1 MRQRPFFP
9 LARLGSAFVLSSLL
23 TCVPMH
29 ARAVELGDALVR
41 SHIGQP
47 LSADIELTG
56 IANDAA
62 TVQAGLADADV
73 YRGANIA
80 IHPAV
85 AALNIAIT
93 RRDGKR
99 FLHLTSPKPV
109 ESEYVHIFFELNENG
124 RRAVRQATLWFTPDP
139 NPAPLKPAPVVAAA
153 VPAAAAAAVAAPAV
167 PPAKPPVQPRI
178 AAAPAVPAPAIV
190 PVVASLF
197 AAPGAA
203 GHAAPVRPMPA
214 LAAPIARPA
223 ACVQQFT
230 AVQIGTCTTLDAKN
244 AALSAQIVELEEK
257 VRRLTVAMGAG
268 AVSTAPAAP
277 ATTASPARAVPKA
290 VPEVLA
296 PMGAPVR
303 KPASATPWLFIGTAS
318 AVVFALVGLLLY
330 LLHRKRKAATTKPAV
345 VVSAGFMASVRDRI
359 LPGRKAAVTAATAES
374 AAG

>member
-1 MRQRPFFP
+1 LFDIHRSLLIEFVYMRQHPFF
-9 LARLGSAFVLSSLL
+9 RLLGCVL
-23 TCVPMH
+23 TCVLIGVSTH
-29 ARAVELGDALVR
+29 ARAVELGDAQVR

-62 TVQAGLADADV
+62 TVQAGLADAEV

-99 FLHLTSPKPV
+99 FLHLTSAKPV

-124 RRAVRQATLWFTPDP
+124 RRSVRQTTLWFTPDP
-139 NPAPLKPAPVVAAA
+139 NPAPLKTAPVVAAA
-153 VPAAAAAAVAAPAV
+153 VPTAAAVAVPAAA
-167 PPAKPPVQPRI
+167 PAKPPVQPRI
-178 AAAPAVPAPAIV
+178 AAAPVVAAPA
-190 PVVASLF
+190 VASP
-197 AAPGAA
+197 AVASPVAPVAV
-203 GHAAPVRPMPA
+203 APVRPMPA
-214 LAAPIARPA
+214 LAAAIARPA

-230 AVQIGTCTTLDAKN
+230 AVQIGTCTALDAKN

-257 VRRLTVAMGAG
+257 VRRLTVAMQAG
-268 AVSTAPAAP
+268 AVSKAPAAP
-277 ATTASPARAVPKA
+277 ARAVPTA

-303 KPASATPWLFIGTAS
+303 KPASAIPWLFIGIAS
-318 AVVFALVGLLLY
+318 AAVFALVAVLLY
-330 LLHRKRKAATTKPAV
+330 LLQRKRKAARPAPAV
-345 VVSAGFMASVRDRI
+345 RVSPGFMAGVRDRI
-359 LPGRKAAVTAATAES
+359 LPGRKAAETAAPAES
-374 AAG
+374 TAG

>member
-23 TCVPMH
+23 TWVPMH

-124 RRAVRQATLWFTPDP
+124 RRTVRQATLWFTPDP

-153 VPAAAAAAVAAPAV
+153 VPAAAAAAAAV
-167 PPAKPPVQPRI
+167 
-178 AAAPAVPAPAIV
+178 AAPAVPAPAIV
-190 PVVASLF
+190 PVLASPL
-197 AAPGAA
+197 AAV
-203 GHAAPVRPMPA
+203 HVAPVRPMPA

-230 AVQIGTCTTLDAKN
+230 AVQIGTCTALDAKN

-277 ATTASPARAVPKA
+277 ATAAPPARAVPKA

-345 VVSAGFMASVRDRI
+345 VVSPGFMASVRDRI
-359 LPGRKAAVTAATAES
+359 LPGRKAAVTAVTAES